1 MLKFAGIYKEDFP
14 DYQKIATELQTWLR
28 STMNQ
33 ERFNAL
39 ALMHINNDLRINNEE
54 IENEFARNNKT
65 QMAFK
70 NILDDDE
77 K

>member
-1 MLKFAGIYKEDFP
+1 
-14 DYQKIATELQTWLR
+14 
-28 STMNQ
+28 MNQ

>member
-1 MLKFAGIYKEDFP
+1 MRRLK
-14 DYQKIATELQTWLR
+14 TWLR

-39 ALMHINNDLRINNEE
+39 ALMHINNDLPINNEE
-54 IENEFARNNKT
+54 VVNDFARTKNT
-65 QMAFK
+65 RMAFK
-70 NILDDDE
+70 NILDNDE

>member
-1 MLKFAGIYKEDFP
+1 MSVSYEFE
-14 DYQKIATELQTWLR
+14 TWFS

-33 ERFNAL
+33 DRFNVL
-39 ALMHINNDLRINNEE
+39 ALMHINNDLQIDDIE
-54 IENEFARNNKT
+54 IVNHFVRTNKAR
-65 QMAFK
+65 MAFK